1 MANRGPSSITGRSP
15 LTSQHEANLVGTS
28 TACLQG
34 TALLPTPAWPSC
46 PSTAAMRPG
55 QGKVLLGDRLLG
67 NQQPGTRSRPPCC
80 MHTQT
85 HFMLPAY
92 TNTLH
97 AACTHKHTSAAG
109 IYHALT
115 HMRTHVY
122 THTHIPAHTDTQ
134 THTRAH
140 THAHT
145 HTYTRTHT
153 HTHARTHARTHT
165 HTYFRIP
172 ACRTSAYSHGQ
183 TQHSHLLPPRCTPT
197 RMRFLGVHQ
206 HSKTVHHHVSMHM
219 HATHTVVVC
228 RSLPPPALLLVVYI
242 YDISPILIA

>member
-1 MANRGPSSITGRSP
+1 MKQ
-15 LTSQHEANLVGTS
+15 TSLGQAR
-28 TACLQG
+28 
-34 TALLPTPAWPSC
+34 PAFKARPSC
-46 PSTAAMRPG
+46 PLLPGRPAPALRLCGQARARSSSGTGFSGISSQVLAHGLHAACTH
-55 QGKVLLGDRLLG
+55 KH
-67 NQQPGTRSRPPCC
+67 TSCC
-80 MHTQT
+80 RHTQT
-85 HFMLPAY
+85 HFMLHAH